1 MERIDPVTLVVVQ
14 NGLQQVASEMDL
26 TFERAAFSPVIS
38 EGLDRSDGI
47 YSRDNGEVIAQG
59 ELGLP
64 IFVGVMQFTTRAVIE
79 HVKTAGAEP
88 LCPGDIFIVNDPY
101 CGGTHL
107 MDVKMVKPYF
117 YRGRLWAFLSNTGHW
132 PDTGGSVPGG
142 FSTRATEVQQEGL
155 RLPPVKLFRE
165 GVMQPDILSIILAN
179 IRVPEER
186 IGDIKAQVA
195 ALTVGEKRL
204 TALLDRY
211 GEETVTAC
219 IAELRRR
226 SEQMMRAHIAKIPDG
241 VYTGEAFVDSDGVD
255 PDPLAIR
262 LRIKKDGTDLHF
274 DFSESSR
281 PCRGPLNS
289 VIATTKAAVY
299 LAIKHIFPTVP
310 INAGCFEPLRIA
322 DPHGTFLYARYPRPV
337 SGCAA
342 EVSARIAECVFTTLA
357 RAIPDDLFAAP
368 AGTSG
373 NLTLGG
379 YDPLKERHYIMY
391 VFSGG
396 GYGGSTDGDGLTN
409 GCSTIGIS
417 KTQPTEVLEHHYP
430 VLFERYALRE
440 RSGGAGKTRGGFG
453 VDYKIRV
460 RRGETLLSF
469 LMDHGRF
476 GPPGL
481 FGGKDGAPNEVI
493 VSRQG
498 GDYVSPHWSK
508 DEDIRLVAGDAI
520 TVRTPGGGG
529 YGDPLERDP
538 ALVLRDVARGYL
550 TAEDAERDYAVV
562 AVGDPPALDRLA
574 TEELRR
580 KRKSRGASAET
591 LR

>member
-1 MERIDPVTLVVVQ
+1 MNKVDAIDPVTLVVVQ

-38 EGLDRSDGI
+38 EGFDRSDGI
-47 YSRDNGEVIAQG
+47 YARDNGEVIAQG

-64 IFVGVMQFTTRAVIE
+64 IFVGVMQFTTRAVID
-79 HVKTAGAEP
+79 HVKAAAEP
-88 LCPGDIFIVNDPY
+88 LRPGDIFIVNDPY

-117 YRGRLWAFLSNTGHW
+117 YRGELWAYLSNTGHW

-165 GVMQPDILSIILAN
+165 GVMQLDILSIILAN

-211 GEETVTAC
+211 GEATVTAC
-219 IAELRRR
+219 IVELRRR
-226 SEQMMRAHIAKIPDG
+226 SDLMMRAHITKIPDG
-241 VYTGEAFVDSDGVD
+241 AYSGEAFVDSDGVD
-255 PDPLAIR
+255 PDPLRIS
-262 LRIKKDGTDLHF
+262 LRIRKDGTDLHF
-274 DFSESSR
+274 DFSESSG

-299 LAIKHIFPTVP
+299 LAVKHVFPDVP
-310 INAGCFEPLRIA
+310 INAGCFEPLHIA

-342 EVSARIAECVFTTLA
+342 EVSSRIAESVFTTLA
-357 RAIPDDLFAAP
+357 QAIPDDLFAAP

-379 YDPLKERHYIMY
+379 HDPLKERHYIMY

-396 GYGGSTDGDGLTN
+396 GYGGSADGDGLTN

-417 KTQPTEVLEHHYP
+417 KTQPTEVLEQHYP
-430 VLFERYALRE
+430 ILFERYALRE

-453 VDYKIRV
+453 VDYKIRI
-460 RRGETLLSF
+460 RRGEALLSF

-481 FGGKDGAPNEVI
+481 FGGRDGACNEV
-493 VSRQG
+493 VVTRQG
-498 GDYVSPHWSK
+498 GDYVSPHLSK
-508 DEDIRLVAGDAI
+508 DEDIRVVAGDAI
-520 TVRTPGGGG
+520 AVGTPGGGG
-529 YGDPLERDP
+529 YGDPWQREP
-538 ALVLRDVARGYL
+538 ALVARDVARGYF
-550 TAEDAERDYAVV
+550 TAADARRDYGVV
-562 AVGDPPALDRLA
+562 VTAADPPALDGRA
-574 TEELRR
+574 TAELRR
-580 KRKSRGASAET
+580 GGRPKA
-591 LR
+591 

>member
-1 MERIDPVTLVVVQ
+1 MDVIDPVTLVVVQ

-38 EGLDRSDGI
+38 EAFDRSDGI
-47 YSRDNGEVIAQG
+47 YDRDSGDVIAQG

-79 HVKTAGAEP
+79 RARDLV
-88 LCPGDIFIVNDPY
+88 PGDVFLVNDPY

-107 MDVKMVKPYF
+107 MDVKMVKPFF
-117 YRGRLWAFLSNTGHW
+117 YRGRHWAWLANTGHW
-132 PDTGGSVPGG
+132 PDTGGAVPGG

-155 RLPPVKLFRE
+155 RLPPVKLFRA
-165 GVMQPDILSIILAN
+165 GVLDDDILQIVLAN
-179 IRVPEER
+179 VRVPEER

-195 ALTVGEKRL
+195 ALTVGERRL

-211 GEETVTAC
+211 GDDTVAAC
-219 IAELRRR
+219 IKELRRR

-241 VYTGEAFVDSDGVD
+241 VYAGEAFVDSDGVD

-262 LRIKKDGTDLHF
+262 LRVRKDGTDLHF
-274 DFSESSR
+274 DFSESSP

-299 LAIKHIFPTVP
+299 LAVKHIFPDVP
-310 INAGCFEPLRIA
+310 INAGCFEPLKIA

-342 EVSARIAECVFTTLA
+342 EVSSRIAESVFTALA
-357 RAIPDDLFAAP
+357 RAIPGELFAAP

-396 GYGGSTDGDGLTN
+396 GYGGSAAEDGLTN

-417 KTQPTEVLEHHYP
+417 KTQPVEVLEQHYP
-430 VLFERYALRE
+430 VLFEQYALRE
-440 RSGGAGKTRGGFG
+440 RSGGAGRTRGGFG
-453 VDYKIRV
+453 VDYTVRL
-460 RRGETLLSF
+460 RRGEALLSF

-481 FGGKDGAPNEVI
+481 FGGADGARNEV
-493 VSRQG
+493 VVERQG
-498 GDYVSPHWSK
+498 TSYRSPHWSK
-508 DEDIRLVAGDAI
+508 DEDIRMVAGDAVH
-520 TVRTPGGGG
+520 VRTPGGGG
-529 YGDPLERDP
+529 YGDPRTRDP
-538 ALVLRDVARGYL
+538 GLVRRDVVRGYF
-550 TAEDAERDYAVV
+550 TAEDAARDYGVV
-562 AVGDPPALDRLA
+562 LTGEPLMVDVEATARLRSESGR
-574 TEELRR
+574 TH
-580 KRKSRGASAET
+580 G
-591 LR
+591 

>member
-1 MERIDPVTLVVVQ
+1 MTPEASAATTDAIDPVTLVVVQ

-38 EGLDRSDGI
+38 EGFDRSDGI
-47 YSRDNGEVIAQG
+47 YDRDTGDVIAQG

-79 HVKTAGAEP
+79 ARREVVE
-88 LCPGDIFIVNDPY
+88 GDVFLVNDPY

-107 MDVKMVKPYF
+107 MDVKMVKPFF
-117 YRGRLWAFLSNTGHW
+117 YRGRHWAWLANTGHW

-155 RLPPVKLFRE
+155 RLPPVKLFRA
-165 GVMQPDILSIILAN
+165 GVMDDDILQIVLAN

-195 ALTVGEKRL
+195 ALTVGERRL

-211 GEETVTAC
+211 GADTVAAC
-219 IAELRRR
+219 IVELRRR

-241 VYTGEAFVDSDGVD
+241 VYRGEAFVDSDGVD
-255 PDPLAIR
+255 PDALAIR
-262 LRIKKDGTDLHF
+262 LTIKKEGTDLHF
-274 DFSESSR
+274 DFSESSP

-289 VIATTKAAVY
+289 VIATTRAAVY
-299 LAIKHIFPTVP
+299 LAIKHIFPDVP

-342 EVSARIAECVFTTLA
+342 EVSSRIAESVFTTLA
-357 RAIPDDLFAAP
+357 RAIPEDLFAAP

-396 GYGGSTDGDGLTN
+396 GYGGSHEDDGLTN

-417 KTQPTEVLEHHYP
+417 KTQPAEVLEQHYP
-430 VLFERYALRE
+430 ILFERYALRE
-440 RSGGAGKTRGGFG
+440 RSGGAGRTRGGFG
-453 VDYKIRV
+453 VDYKVRI
-460 RRGETLLSF
+460 RRGEALLSF

-481 FGGKDGAPNEVI
+481 FGGKDGAANEV
-493 VSRQG
+493 VVERG
-498 GDYVSPHWSK
+498 GTTYTSPHWSK
-508 DEDIRLVAGDAI
+508 DEDIRVVGGDSVH
-520 TVRTPGGGG
+520 VRTPGGGG
-529 YGDPLERDP
+529 YGDPLTRDP
-538 ALVLRDVARGYL
+538 ELVQRDVIRGYF
-550 TAEDAERDYAVV
+550 TVEDAARDYGVALTGEPPVV
-562 AVGDPPALDRLA
+562 DQAA
-574 TEELRR
+574 TARVRR
-580 KRKSRGASAET
+580 ERRA
-591 LR
+591 

>member
-1 MERIDPVTLVVVQ
+1 VAHIDPVTLVVVQ

-38 EGLDRSDGI
+38 EGFDRSDGI
-47 YSRDNGEVIAQG
+47 YAKENGDVIAQG
-59 ELGLP
+59 ALGLP

-79 HVKTAGAEP
+79 HVAARGAEP
-88 LCPGDIFIVNDPY
+88 LRPGDIFIVNDPY
-101 CGGTHL
+101 FGGTHL
-107 MDVKMVKPYF
+107 MDVKMVKPFF
-117 YRGRLWAFLSNTGHW
+117 YRSRLWAYLSNTGHW
-132 PDTGGSVPGG
+132 PDTGGAVPGG
-142 FSTRATEVQQEGL
+142 FATRATEVQQEGL
-155 RLPPVKLFRE
+155 RLPPVRLFRE
-165 GVMQPDILSIILAN
+165 GVLQDDILQIILAN

-186 IGDIKAQVA
+186 IGDIKAQTA
-195 ALTVGEKRL
+195 ALAIGEKRL

-211 GEETVTAC
+211 GEQTVSAC
-219 IAELRRR
+219 IGELRRR

-241 VYTGEAFVDSDGVD
+241 LYTAETFIDSDGVD
-255 PDPLAIR
+255 TEPLAIR
-262 LRIKKDGTDLHF
+262 LRVRKERTDLHF
-274 DFSESSR
+274 DFSESSP

-299 LAIKHIFPTVP
+299 LAIKHIFPDVP
-310 INAGCFEPLRIA
+310 INAGCFEPLQIA

-342 EVSARIAECVFTTLA
+342 EVSQRIAEAVFLALA
-357 RAIPDDLFAAP
+357 RAIPEDLFAAP

-396 GYGGSTDGDGLTN
+396 GYGGSMESDGLTN

-417 KTQPTEVLEHHYP
+417 KTQPSEVLEQHYP
-430 VLFERYALRE
+430 ILFEQYALRE

-453 VDYKIRV
+453 VDYRIRI
-460 RRGETLLSF
+460 RRGEALLSF

-481 FGGKDGAPNEVI
+481 FGGRDGAPNEVI
-493 VSRQG
+493 VERQG
-498 GDYVSPHWSK
+498 KPYVSPHLSK
-508 DEDIRLVAGDAI
+508 DEDIRVVAGDLV

-529 YGDPLERDP
+529 YGDPFERDP
-538 ALVLRDVARGYL
+538 GLVLRDVARGYF
-550 TAEDAERDYAVV
+550 TVEDAEHDYGVV
-562 AVGDPPALDRLA
+562 LGGDPLEVDRRA
-574 TEELRR
+574 TEERR
-580 KRKSRGASAET
+580 RRRRSPDRT
-591 LR
+591 

>member
-1 MERIDPVTLVVVQ
+1 MTPIDPVTLVVVQ

-38 EGLDRSDGI
+38 EGFDRSDGI
-47 YSRDNGEVIAQG
+47 YIEGHGDVIAQG

-79 HVKTAGAEP
+79 QSGAARRLE
-88 LCPGDIFIVNDPY
+88 PGDIFLVNDPY

-107 MDVKMVKPYF
+107 MDVKMVKPFF
-117 YRGRLWAFLSNTGHW
+117 YRGRLWAWLANTGHW

-155 RLPPVKLFRE
+155 RLPPVKLFRA
-165 GVMQPDILSIILAN
+165 GVMDDDILSIILAN

-211 GEETVTAC
+211 GDETVTAC

-241 VYTGEAFVDSDGVD
+241 IYTGEAVR
-255 PDPLAIR
+255 R
-262 LRIKKDGTDLHF
+262 LRRRRSPTRWPSASTSRRRAPIST
-274 DFSESSR
+274 STSRSRARRAAARSTASSR
-281 PCRGPLNS
+281 PRRPPCTWPSSTSSPTCRSTPAAS
-289 VIATTKAAVY
+289 SRCTSPTRTARSSTRATRGRSPAA
-299 LAIKHIFPTVP
+299 
-310 INAGCFEPLRIA
+310 R
-322 DPHGTFLYARYPRPV
+322 PR
-337 SGCAA
+337 
-342 EVSARIAECVFTTLA
+342 SARASRRACSPRCG

-396 GYGGSTDGDGLTN
+396 GYGGSAEDDGLTN

-417 KTQPTEVLEHHYP
+417 KTQPD
-430 VLFERYALRE
+430 R
-440 RSGGAGKTRGGFG
+440 GAGAALPASCSSSTRC
-453 VDYKIRV
+453 
-460 RRGETLLSF
+460 
-469 LMDHGRF
+469 
-476 GPPGL
+476 
-481 FGGKDGAPNEVI
+481 
-493 VSRQG
+493 
-498 GDYVSPHWSK
+498 
-508 DEDIRLVAGDAI
+508 
-520 TVRTPGGGG
+520 
-529 YGDPLERDP
+529 
-538 ALVLRDVARGYL
+538 
-550 TAEDAERDYAVV
+550 
-562 AVGDPPALDRLA
+562 
-574 TEELRR
+574 
-580 KRKSRGASAET
+580 ASARAARAARAAASAST
-591 LR
+591 TGSASAAARACCRS

>member
-1 MERIDPVTLVVVQ
+1 MAHIDPVTLVVVQ
-14 NGLQQVASEMDL
+14 NGLQQIATEMDL

-38 EGLDRSDGI
+38 EGFDRSDGI
-47 YSRDNGEVIAQG
+47 YAKDTGDVIAQG

-79 HVKTAGAEP
+79 HVREP
-88 LCPGDIFIVNDPY
+88 RPGDIFLVNDPY
-101 CGGTHL
+101 AGGTHL

-117 YRGRLWAFLSNTGHW
+117 YRGRHWAYLSNTGHW
-132 PDTGGSVPGG
+132 PDTGGAVPGG

-155 RLPPVKLFRE
+155 RLPPVRLFRE
-165 GVMQPDILSIILAN
+165 GVMQDDILSIVLAN

-211 GEETVTAC
+211 GEETVSAC
-219 IAELRRR
+219 IAELRLR
-226 SEQMMRAHIAKIPDG
+226 SEQMMRGHIAKIPDG
-241 VYTGEAFVDSDGVD
+241 VYTSEAFVDSDGVD

-262 LRIKKDGTDLHF
+262 LTIRKEGTDLYF
-274 DFSESSR
+274 DFSESSP
-281 PCRGPLNS
+281 PCRGPLNA
-289 VIATTKAAVY
+289 VIATTRAAIY
-299 LAIKHIFPTVP
+299 LAVKHIFPDVP

-342 EVSARIAECVFTTLA
+342 EVSSRIAECVFTTLA
-357 RAIPDDLFAAP
+357 HAIPDDLFAAP

-373 NLTLGG
+373 NLTIGG

-391 VFSGG
+391 IFSGG
-396 GYGGSTDGDGLTN
+396 GYGGSLAGDGLTN

-417 KTQPTEVLEHHYP
+417 KTQPTEVLEQHYP
-430 VLFERYALRE
+430 MLFEYYALRE
-440 RSGGAGKTRGGFG
+440 RSGGAGRTRGGFG
-453 VDYKIRV
+453 VDYRIRI
-460 RRGETLLSF
+460 RRGEALLSF

-481 FGGKDGAPNEVI
+481 FGGRDGAKNEVV

-498 GDYVSPHWSK
+498 GEYVSPHLSK
-508 DEDIRLVAGDAI
+508 DEDIRMVAGDVV

-529 YGDPLERDP
+529 YGDPRERDP
-538 ALVLRDVARGYL
+538 DLVLRDVVRGYI
-550 TAEDAERDYAVV
+550 TDEDAARNYDVV
-562 AVGDPPALDRLA
+562 VTGNPPSVDPVA
-574 TEELRR
+574 TENRR
-580 KRKSRGASAET
+580 RGVRPA
-591 LR
+591 